1 MPSLVTIGVALL
13 VVYFSSFVHRFLTNW
28 RNAQKS
34 GLPYFFVPL
43 DQNHFIWMITSV
55 PLRPWL
61 KRNLPTWI
69 TDRISL
75 CIYGHEFHE
84 GTRQYE
90 VWGRPQGNEDTVIM
104 VTPGLYEMNTRD
116 PELAMEILRN
126 YRAFTSHDLTVLF
139 MARFGQNVLT
149 SNGDDWVRQRKVI
162 ASTINERISKTVFN
176 ESVHQTAGLLDEVV
190 GGEKQT
196 GESAKIFDYMKKI
209 TINVLSGAGMGAKVE
224 WKANAND
231 KPKLGFK
238 MTYIDAVQ
246 VIIDAV
252 AGPIILPKWFL
263 DYYPKYLPGHELMRS
278 LGLAIDEF
286 PIHTKDLLEA
296 EKIRT
301 TKLGETSSNIM
312 SQLLRASESERSGL
326 SDDEMM
332 GNLFVFT
339 AAGFDTTANTLS
351 FALVLL
357 CRYPEWQKWMLEEI
371 DQILPSIDTAEEDLD
386 YTAIFPKA
394 TRILAIMFETLRLFP
409 PVIHLAKQT
418 RKTEYLRSKNG
429 KTYRIP
435 AKASVYINIVAIHQ
449 DPSVWRN
456 LNLLPSTTSPS
467 SDSDEK
473 IFRPSRWVH
482 PETGEMFRPPPGYFI
497 PWSSG
502 PRICPGQKM
511 AQVEFVSIFLVLFRR
526 CVIEAVGLENEGR
539 QEEVEERLD
548 KKLRESISILTLQM
562 NDVYNVKGHDEEKG
576 LKLRVTRRRE

>member
-1 MPSLVTIGVALL
+1 MPSYVTIGVALV
-13 VVYFSSFVHRFLTNW
+13 VVYFSSFVYRFLKNW
-28 RNAQKS
+28 RNARKS

-43 DQNHFIWMITSV
+43 DQNHFIWMIISV

-84 GTRQYE
+84 GSRQYE
-90 VWGRPQGNEDTVIM
+90 VWGRPQGNEDTVVM

-126 YRAFTSHDLTVLF
+126 YRAFTPHDLTVLF

-190 GGEKQT
+190 GEEKQT

-224 WKANAND
+224 WNDNANE
-231 KPKLGFK
+231 KPKPGFK
-238 MTYIDAVQ
+238 MTYIDAVK

-263 DYYPKYLPGHELMRS
+263 DYYPKSLPGHDLMRS

-312 SQLLRASESERSGL
+312 SQLLKASESEKAGL

-357 CRYPEWQKWMLEEI
+357 SRYPQWQKWMLEEI
-371 DQILPSIDTAEEDLD
+371 DQILPSNVAGNELD
-386 YTAIFPKA
+386 YVSIFPRA

-418 RKTEYLRSKNG
+418 RKPEYLTSNG

-435 AKASVYINIVAIHQ
+435 AKASVYINIVGIHQ
-449 DPSVWRN
+449 DPNVWRH
-456 LNLLPSTTSPS
+456 LNLPPNTPS
-467 SDSDEK
+467 SDHDEK
-473 IFRPSRWVH
+473 IFRPSRWIS
-482 PETGEMFRPPPGYFI
+482 PENGEFFRPPPGYFI

-511 AQVEFVSIFLVLFRR
+511 AQVEFVSIFLVLFRKR
-526 CVIEAVGLENEGR
+526 MIEAVQLPGEGR
-539 QEEVEERLD
+539 EEMEERLE
-548 KKLRESISILTLQM
+548 KKMRESISILTLQM
-562 NDVYNVKGHDEEKG
+562 NDVYNVKGHDDGKG
-576 LKLRVTRRRE
+576 LKLRVTRRR